1 MSDKIVSTYYLK
13 NLPKMDDRKPSLSEI
28 KLKKMNYERF
38 NSTNVPKDIEELK
51 KLRRRELAIEFMA
64 RYAAGTVKSK
74 NAYIKEKHVSIS
86 TLNKA
91 LAEAG
96 NAVRPAPKRAD
107 AAKPKGRK
115 RKILVSRQQ
124 PSDDGKNEV
133 SAGRKQ
139 EDQQLNVAERG
150 ESRKTTLEDVT
161 TTSLLLKDVLKLNCG
176 RKKENKLE
184 KNNLN
189 EDGIPA

>member
-13 NLPKMDDRKPSLSEI
+13 NLPKTDERKPSLSEI

-38 NSTNVPKDIEELK
+38 NSTNVPKDIDELK
-51 KLRRRELAIEFMA
+51 KLRRRELAVEFMA

-74 NAYIKEKHVSIS
+74 NAYIKEKHISIS

-96 NAVRPAPKRAD
+96 NMVKSAPKRSET
-107 AAKPKGRK
+107 AKPRGRK
-115 RKILVSRQQ
+115 RRDRVGIY
-124 PSDDGKNEV
+124 DT
-133 SAGRKQ
+133 SAGCKH
-139 EDQQLNVAERG
+139 DDSAKDDAE
-150 ESRKTTLEDVT
+150 
-161 TTSLLLKDVLKLNCG
+161 TTSFLLKDILKLNSSK
-176 RKKENKLE
+176 RKENKLE

-189 EDGIPA
+189 EDEIPA